1 MSEPT
6 RGGAGL
12 PMRGRWGLGRAWA
25 RAACLLALLW
35 AGPAG
40 GQTAEEVEEVFW
52 QSVVCEDAVEMRL
65 YLEEYPGGTYEAE
78 ARACLEAGLG
88 LDQAARRLVQ
98 RGLAAVGQ
106 APGPADGL
114 FGGPGAQTREAI
126 REWQKAKRLEAT
138 GYVTGEQAAALM
150 ELGRAA
156 AQEAAQAAE
165 EQAAQEAARADDAAY
180 AEAERTNTAEGYGAY
195 LAAYPTGQHAAT
207 ARERQAAREE
217 AERWRAGRT
226 FRDSLRSGGTGPE
239 MVVVPAG
246 TYQMGSPSYEG
257 GRDDD
262 EGPVHQVTIAEP
274 FAVGV
279 YEVRREEYA
288 QFVEAT
294 GYAGGNACWTYE
306 GGEWADRA
314 GRSWRDAGYRQSGQ
328 HPVVCVN
335 WEDARAYAA
344 WLSRQ
349 TGQGYRLLSEAEWE
363 YVARGGTAT
372 ARYWGE
378 GETGQ
383 CRHANGADATAKRE
397 HPDWTTVACTDGH
410 ARTAPVGS
418 YAENGYGLYDVLGN
432 VWEWVADCWHESYEG
447 APRDGQA
454 WTGGDCSRRVLRG
467 GSWSDVPGFLRSAIR
482 LRYTAGSRYVSNGFR
497 IARSLD

>member
-6 RGGAGL
+6 RGGACFPYAL
-12 PMRGRWGLGRAWA
+12 
-25 RAACLLALLW
+25 AACLLALLW
-35 AGPAG
+35 AGPAE

-65 YLEEYPGGTYEAE
+65 YLEEYPGGAYEAA
-78 ARACLEAGLG
+78 ARECLEAGLG
-88 LDQAARRLVQ
+88 LDRAARRLVQ
-98 RGLAAVGQ
+98 RGLGAVGQ
-106 APGPADGL
+106 APGPVDGL
-114 FGGPGAQTREAI
+114 FGGPGARTRQAI
-126 REWQKAKRLEAT
+126 RGWQAAKGMAAT
-138 GYVTGEQAAALM
+138 GYVTGEQAATLM

-156 AQEAAQAAE
+156 AE
-165 EQAAQEAARADDAAY
+165 
-180 AEAERTNTAEGYGAY
+180 T
-195 LAAYPTGQHAAT
+195 
-207 ARERQAAREE
+207 AREE
-217 AERWRAGRT
+217 AERVRAGRT
-226 FRDSLRSGGTGPE
+226 FRDELRSGGAGPE

-246 TYQMGSPSYEG
+246 SYQMGSPSYEG
-257 GRDDD
+257 GRYDD
-262 EGPVHQVTIAEP
+262 EGPVYRVTIGEA
-274 FAVGV
+274 FGVGV

-288 QFVEAT
+288 RFVEAT
-294 GYAGGNACWTYE
+294 GYAAGQACRTYE
-306 GGEWADRA
+306 GGEWAERA

-349 TGQGYRLLSEAEWE
+349 TGRAYRLLSEAEWE

-378 GETGQ
+378 RETGQ

-418 YAENGYGLYDVLGN
+418 YTKNGYGLYDVLGN
-432 VWEWVADCWHESYEG
+432 VWEWVEDCWHESYEG
-447 APRDGQA
+447 APRDGQV
-454 WTGGDCSRRVLRG
+454 WTGGDCRRRVLRG
-467 GSWSDVPGFLRSAIR
+467 GSWGNLPGDLRSAAR
-482 LRYTAGSRYVSNGFR
+482 GRGTSGNRNYRYGFR